1 MGALDGRV
9 AFITGGARGQGRA
22 HALALAAE
30 GANVV
35 IADAPRPMNL
45 TYPLGTE
52 DDLRATAKEVEELGG
67 LCLPM
72 VLDVRDDAAV
82 KAAVDETVSSLGSLD
97 ILVANAGVVST
108 GPLDEVTDETWHQL
122 VDTNLTGAFHTLRAV
137 IPVMRRQRFGRIVI
151 TSSMGG
157 RMGIPDLAPYNA
169 TKWGVIGLAK
179 SVALEVAK
187 EGITVNVICPTTVNT
202 PMVQPFGA
210 DAIPDEFV
218 QRMMR
223 ANPIPAPWI
232 ESEDVSRGLMYLVT
246 DPGVVTG
253 SVLEIALGASAGH
266 EVGRLPSWH
275 GDQRRDRPPWRRDRI
290 PRRERRRRHR
300 RGDRRDGAA
309 TWSGHVGVHRL
320 LRHVRRGEWGARCAL
335 RAGQCGGVP
344 ICPASHGS
352 ASLNA

>member
-22 HALALAAE
+22 HALALATE

-52 DDLRATAKEVEELGG
+52 NDLRTTAKEVEEFGG
-67 LCLPM
+67 RCLTIAM
-72 VLDVRDDAAV
+72 DVRDAAAV
-82 KAAVDETVSSLGSLD
+82 SAAVDETVSSLGSLD

-108 GPLDEVTDETWHQL
+108 GPLDEVTDETWQQL
-122 VDTNLTGAFHTLRAV
+122 VDTNLTGVFHTLRAA
-137 IPVMRRQRFGRIVI
+137 IPVMRRQRFGRIVV

-157 RMGIPDLAPYNA
+157 RMGIPELAPYNA

-187 EGITVNVICPTTVNT
+187 DGITVNVICPTTVHT
-202 PMVQPFGA
+202 PMVQPVGV
-210 DAIPDEFV
+210 DDVPNELV

-223 ANPIPAPWI
+223 GNPIPQPWI
-232 ESEDVSRGLMYLVT
+232 EAGDVSRGLLYLVT

-253 SVLEIALGASAGH
+253 SVLEIALG
-266 EVGRLPSWH
+266 
-275 GDQRRDRPPWRRDRI
+275 
-290 PRRERRRRHR
+290 
-300 RGDRRDGAA
+300 
-309 TWSGHVGVHRL
+309 
-320 LRHVRRGEWGARCAL
+320 
-335 RAGQCGGVP
+335 
-344 ICPASHGS
+344 GS
-352 ASLNA
+352 ARLH